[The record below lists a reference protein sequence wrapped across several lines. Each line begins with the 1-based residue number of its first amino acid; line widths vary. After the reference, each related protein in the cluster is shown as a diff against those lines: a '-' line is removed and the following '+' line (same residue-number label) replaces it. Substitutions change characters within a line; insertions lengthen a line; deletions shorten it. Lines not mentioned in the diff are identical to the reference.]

1 MPEAPPIRGRATS
14 GADNDRVLRYLA
26 KVTAEPAITH
36 GISEEV
42 GSLLPGRIADIV
54 LWRPES
60 FGVKPALVLKAG
72 HAAWGPLG
80 EGNATVESVEPV
92 RYAPHW
98 AALGMA
104 PSTVATTFVSRAAL
118 DNGLRERI
126 GSRRRFAAVS
136 GTRDVRR
143 SSLVA
148 NTGVT
153 PVEIDPAD
161 GTVRVDGR
169 VLASDPVAEVPLGRR
184 FFLG

>member
-1 MPEAPPIRGRATS
+1 
-14 GADNDRVLRYLA
+14 
-26 KVTAEPAITH
+26 
-36 GISEEV
+36 
-42 GSLLPGRIADIV
+42 
-54 LWRPES
+54 
-60 FGVKPALVLKAG
+60 
-72 HAAWGPLG
+72 
-80 EGNATVESVEPV
+80 
-92 RYAPHW
+92 
-98 AALGMA
+98 
-104 PSTVATTFVSRAAL
+104 VATTFVSRAAL
-118 DNGLRERI
+118 HNGLRERI

-169 VLASDPVAEVPLGRR
+169 VFASDPVAEVPLGRR